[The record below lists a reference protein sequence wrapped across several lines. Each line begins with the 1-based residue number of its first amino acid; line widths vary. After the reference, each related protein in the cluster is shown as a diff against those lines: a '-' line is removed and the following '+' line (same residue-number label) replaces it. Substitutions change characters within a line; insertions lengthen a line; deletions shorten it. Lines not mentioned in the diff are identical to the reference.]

1 MRKIKPKKITSAIY
15 VLVLSVALSFFI
27 SGKEL
32 NSNEPVTNEFWAAAS
47 IAATATDNETAGYVI
62 AGMGAVHSSM
72 WAVIGYTAALGG
84 VGLAIGIGYTL

>member
-1 MRKIKPKKITSAIY
+1 MKRLNAKKVTAGIY
-15 VLVLSVALSFFI
+15 VLILSFTLTFFV

-32 NSNEPVTNEFWAAAS
+32 ENKTPENNEFWAAAS
-47 IAATATDNETAGYVI
+47 IAATATDNKTAGYVI